1 MTTNGY
7 PDELLAELSCV
18 QVISRYATAV
28 DRVDLDLL
36 RSCFFDDVTS
46 SFVGRPLEPG
56 IQPIVDLI
64 APLAR
69 MRGTVHNLGP
79 VHATATGSTAR
90 ATAGCLVM
98 AVLDGEPAHGVLRAV
113 RYDVE
118 LARRDGE
125 WRITRLAH
133 QMLWATA
140 APQSGPLGEPLA

>member
-1 MTTNGY
+1 VATTSGY

-18 QVISRYATAV
+18 QVVNRYATAV

-36 RSCFFDDVTS
+36 RSCFFDDVQA
-46 SFVGRPLEPG
+46 SFVGRALEPG

-79 VHATATGSTAR
+79 VHAVVAGDAAK
-90 ATAGCLVM
+90 ATAGCLVL

-113 RYDVE
+113 TYDIE
-118 LARRDGE
+118 LARRGGE

-133 QMLWATA
+133 QVLWATA
-140 APQSGPLGEPLA
+140 APQSGPLGEPL